1 MPASKRFHVALGRNA
16 GIFITIITLLAA
28 NSCATV
34 VTRDDAARLE
44 QTATLIDEVKTFGR
58 TLGIES
64 TEALS
69 RTVRQGPA
77 LSILWL
83 WMQRER
89 TLALDTPLDIRM
101 AIGYTAEKERIKIE
115 QVYRVDGYSVYY
127 RQGNEFADS
136 RSIATVGFAEESI
149 IRRVK
154 VILHEDLHGDAN
166 FALPWE
172 IEEGIVTPL
181 GSLAAIEYFRWK
193 GDEANLQNAVVS
205 VNEERETARELTAFS
220 MEAQKIFAQE
230 RADAGKEKALEMLAN
245 FPLYQKQFER
255 QVRGQ
260 HAPTALEAKV
270 SHDLAYYRYF
280 DSIAVL
286 AELAPNL
293 SSLIGDLKGIPVN
306 ATHAFVDDFL
316 RNLQSK
322 YSAGKS

>member
-1 MPASKRFHVALGRNA
+1 VFRRAVGVLIAVIG
-16 GIFITIITLLAA
+16 LLAA
-28 NSCATV
+28 SSCATV
-34 VTRDDAARLE
+34 VTRDAAARLE
-44 QTATLIDEVKTFGR
+44 ETASVIDDVKLFGR
-58 TLGIES
+58 TLGIEP
-64 TEALS
+64 TAALS
-69 RTVRQGPA
+69 RTARQGSA

-83 WMQRER
+83 WMQREG
-89 TLALDTPLDIRM
+89 TLAVSRPLDIRM
-101 AIGYTAEKERIKIE
+101 AVGCSAEKERLKIE
-115 QVYRVDGYSVYY
+115 QVYRVEGYSVYY
-127 RQGNEFADS
+127 RQGNEFADP
-136 RSIATVGFAEESI
+136 RSIATIDFAEESI

-193 GDEANLQNAVVS
+193 GDDENLQNTVKS
-205 VNEERETARELTAFS
+205 VNEERETAKELTAFS
-220 MEAQKIFAQE
+220 TEAQKILAQE
-230 RADAGKEKALEMLAN
+230 NPDAAKEKALAMLGN

-270 SHDLAYYRYF
+270 SHDLAYFQYYDR
-280 DSIAVL
+280 IAAL

-293 SSLIGDLKGIPVN
+293 RALIGDLKKIPVT
-306 ATHAFVDDFL
+306 ATHSLVDDFL
-316 RNLQSK
+316 RNLQNK